1 MTEIGHG
8 GGGEEIA
15 VLETAGLSPEQEATY
30 LALLESPGST
40 VAAIARGTGRP
51 VAATRTV
58 LEQLTDLGFV
68 EPTREWRYAPVPPR
82 EAVGALVERR
92 LEELAEARRAA
103 AALAEQFPSPPERAA
118 PDVAHVVV
126 GREAVE
132 AQFIQVTRA
141 CAHEL
146 LVFDR
151 PPYAQRPAAAN
162 TTETN
167 ALARGVQVRGLYAPE
182 AFELPGALDQARAA
196 VAAGEQARAH
206 AALPLKLVIA
216 DRTVA
221 MLSLDETDPGSSA
234 LVLRS
239 RPAVTALVRLFES
252 LWAEGT
258 ELHLLPEETPA
269 RGPVGDTGD
278 QRDRLV
284 SLLAA
289 GLKDEAIAR
298 DLGVSARTVGR
309 RVSSL
314 LEDLGVRTRFQAG
327 MRVARELVGPALDR
341 ETEARHHRD
350 PGTRHTEGVPHRQG
364 EAR

>member
-1 MTEIGHG
+1 M
-8 GGGEEIA
+8 
-15 VLETAGLSPEQEATY
+15 
-30 LALLESPGST
+30 
-40 VAAIARGTGRP
+40 
-51 VAATRTV
+51 
-58 LEQLTDLGFV
+58 
-68 EPTREWRYAPVPPR
+68 
-82 EAVGALVERR
+82 
-92 LEELAEARRAA
+92 EELAEARRAA
-103 AALAEQFPSPPERAA
+103 AALAEQFPAPPERTAH
-118 PDVAHVVV
+118 DVARVVV
-126 GREAVE
+126 GRESVE

-141 CAHEL
+141 CTQEL

-196 VAAGEQARAH
+196 AAAGELARAH
-206 AALPLKLVIA
+206 PALPIKLVIA
-216 DRTVA
+216 DRAVA

-239 RPAVTALVRLFES
+239 RPAVAALVRLFES

-258 ELHLLPEETPA
+258 ELQLMPRDSSARTVPA
-269 RGPVGDTGD
+269 DDGD
-278 QRDRLV
+278 QRDRLI

-314 LEDLGVRTRFQAG
+314 LEELAVRTRFQAG
-327 MRVARELVGPALDR
+327 MRLAGERVGPALDHGAPPR
-341 ETEARHHRD
+341 DHRD
-350 PGTRHTEGVPHRQG
+350 PATRHTRGDPHRQG